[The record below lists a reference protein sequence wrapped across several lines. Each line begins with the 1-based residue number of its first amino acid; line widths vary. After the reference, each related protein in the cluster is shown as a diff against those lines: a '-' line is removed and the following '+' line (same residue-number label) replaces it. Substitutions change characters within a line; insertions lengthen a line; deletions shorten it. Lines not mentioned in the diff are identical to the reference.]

1 MVQSALEVNCDAQV
15 VEVTLNG
22 PVVEIEMFLSIT
34 FWLFLRVNVFAAL
47 DFPTTVAEYVAL
59 AGVNVAWA
67 LPVPDSDTVCGLLV
81 PLSLT

>member
-1 MVQSALEVNCDAQV
+1 MEVRFTSQF

-22 PVVEIEMFLSIT
+22 PVVEIEMSLSNT

-67 LPVPDSDTVCGLLV
+67 LPVPESDTVCGLLV